1 MKHLNEVSEHTKHF
15 LDSVSGV
22 AVLGSLIKILP
33 AIAALFSIVWYGIRI
48 YDRFKPKK

>member
-15 LDSVSGV
+15 LDGLSGV
-22 AVLGSLIKILP
+22 AVLGTIVQILP

-48 YDRFKPKK
+48 YDRLKSKK